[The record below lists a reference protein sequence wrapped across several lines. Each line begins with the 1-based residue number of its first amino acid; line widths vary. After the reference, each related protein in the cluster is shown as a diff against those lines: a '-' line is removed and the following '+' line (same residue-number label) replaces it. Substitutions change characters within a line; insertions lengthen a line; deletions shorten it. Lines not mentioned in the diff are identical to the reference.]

1 MSALC
6 LFKLTFLV
14 LVFLFCISARSVE
27 DKNKY
32 TLPKTSFDEKNKDHW
47 NIQAQWTLRNKVS
60 VPLNTK
66 TAKNVIMFLGDGMS
80 ITTLAATRVYLG
92 QKYGHLGE
100 ELKLS
105 FEVFPYTGLAK
116 TYCVDHNVA
125 DSACSGTAY
134 LTGVKANSGTVGLSA
149 AVKRGDC
156 EGQRDGVHSV
166 TGLMDWAQKAGKSTG
181 VVTTTRVTHATPAA
195 SYAHSADRRWEADSD
210 LPKKGLHCEDIASQL
225 VRGNVGSRIN
235 VVLGGGRRNF
245 FPNRERDAEG
255 YRGHRSD
262 GKDLIREW
270 LLKKRSFGVSAK
282 YVYNRVDLL
291 TLDPTK
297 YTNVLGL
304 FSPDHMPYHLEAGHD
319 DPSLSEMTEK
329 AIQILSQ
336 NSNGFFLF
344 VEGGRID
351 TAHHETKA
359 RKALDETAEFAKAVE
374 AAVRMVNLEETL
386 IVVTSDHSHTM
397 TYSGYSKRG
406 TDILG
411 FTNKMNA
418 SDNLPY
424 TTLSYANGPG
434 YRPHVQDKRHNM
446 EADDLSNLNYTYPS
460 LVPTP
465 RETHG
470 GEDVA
475 VFARGPWSHIF
486 SGNYEQNYIPHA
498 IAYAACIG
506 PGLTSCRP

>member
-1 MSALC
+1 
-6 LFKLTFLV
+6 
-14 LVFLFCISARSVE
+14 
-27 DKNKY
+27 
-32 TLPKTSFDEKNKDHW
+32 
-47 NIQAQWTLRNKVS
+47 
-60 VPLNTK
+60 
-66 TAKNVIMFLGDGMS
+66 MS

-105 FEVFPYTGLAK
+105 FETFPYTGLAK
-116 TYCVDHNVA
+116 TYCVDLNVA

-134 LTGVKANSGTVGLSA
+134 LTGVKANTGTVGLSA

-156 EGQRDGVHSV
+156 KGQRDGKHSV
-166 TGLMDWAQKAGKSTG
+166 TGLMDWAQKAGKATG

-195 SYAHSADRRWEADSD
+195 SYAHSAERKWESDSD
-210 LPKKGLHCEDIASQL
+210 LPKKGLRCEDIASQL
-225 VRGNVGSRIN
+225 VKGRVGSHIN
-235 VVLGGGRRNF
+235 VILGGGRQKF
-245 FPNRERDAEG
+245 FPNKARDAEG
-255 YRGHRSD
+255 FVGHRTD
-262 GKDLIREW
+262 GKDLIHEW
-270 LLKKRSFGVSAK
+270 LLKKRAMGLPAT

-291 TLDPTK
+291 TLNPK
-297 YTNVLGL
+297 VHTNILGL
-304 FSPDHMPYHLEAGHD
+304 FSPDHMPYHLEAGND
-319 DPSLSEMTEK
+319 DPALSEMTEK
-329 AIQILSQ
+329 AIEILSQ
-336 NSNGFFLF
+336 NPKGFFLF

-351 TAHHETKA
+351 TAHHQTKA

-374 AAVRMVNLEETL
+374 AAIRMVDLENTL

-406 TDILG
+406 SDILG
-411 FTNKMNA
+411 FTNRMNA

-434 YRPHVQDKRHNM
+434 YRPETLNRRHNM
-446 EADDLSNLNYTYPS
+446 QADDFKSLNYTYPS
-460 LVPTP
+460 LVPTA

-475 VFARGPWSHIF
+475 VFASGPWSHIF

-506 PGLTSCRP
+506 PGLTSCKI